1 MQLYQSELYLRSI
14 GPLNLQQPINEPQT
28 AGTCFWMV
36 TKFTCHFPPSLPLG
50 QEPAEAQE
58 HKPLLLPH
66 IDQDMN
72 WDSLCVRIKL
82 HSPATASHR
91 KAPRVGHCQEPNG
104 LGIVGPPLHPQ
115 PSFEELAARGSGSGP
130 RTIPWRS
137 TSPTYSLHLHL
148 EAGLQEPRSP
158 YTATA
163 FFLGSYSYKSSESEI
178 HTLADWLAIF
188 YHVQQLYWRQD

>member
-1 MQLYQSELYLRSI
+1 MIRWFCLSLLHKFIWSCSGGISELYRSI
-14 GPLNLQQPINEPQT
+14 GPLDLQQPINEPQT

-137 TSPTYSLHLHL
+137 TSPTHCIAVLHLG
-148 EAGLQEPRSP
+148 AGAAVTVCCHSLFP
-158 YTATA
+158 
-163 FFLGSYSYKSSESEI
+163 GI
-178 HTLADWLAIF
+178 I
-188 YHVQQLYWRQD
+188 